1 MSMTTINDSVSG
13 SSCTPYTGPICQ
25 EELITLSSCFLGGDT
40 NDFTYVITKSRL
52 DDAEQ
57 LLPYVD
63 LYLIATP
70 ECSAEVKPFLC
81 LHFFGLCDVATSM
94 TYKPSA
100 SQCRNIR
107 DDICKKEW
115 KMATDF
121 GLVLPDC
128 DVEFTAEETPCVE
141 GKMAASAVLYI

>member
-1 MSMTTINDSVSG
+1 MTTINNSVSG

-25 EELITLSSCFLGGDT
+25 EELNTLKSCFLGVDT
-40 NDFTYVITKSRL
+40 NDFTHVVTKSRL

-63 LYLIATP
+63 LIATP

-81 LHFFGLCDVATSM
+81 LYFFGLCDVATST

-107 DDICKKEW
+107 DDICMQEW
-115 KMATDF
+115 KTATAF

-141 GKMAASAVLYI
+141 NEMNTGI

>member
-1 MSMTTINDSVSG
+1 M
-13 SSCTPYTGPICQ
+13 
-25 EELITLSSCFLGGDT
+25 
-40 NDFTYVITKSRL
+40 

-63 LYLIATP
+63 TIATT
-70 ECSAEVKPFLC
+70 ECSAEVKLFLC
-81 LHFFGLCDVATSM
+81 LYLFGLCDVATST

-107 DDICKKEW
+107 DDICMQEW
-115 KMATDF
+115 NMATAF

-141 GKMAASAVLYI
+141 GKNGCRCCIIFLVCIGKFII